1 MAEDVFAGP
10 QSYSRPKYGG
20 VITSQN
26 TFHVGTVNP
35 GLAGATFSD
44 DVPLQSGVR
53 LNPEIATGEQ
63 IFVGSDAGV
72 TLGNAYDLDGELFI
86 DVDNLNKVFTCA
98 TVTGSTFTFIAS

>member
-26 TFHVGTVNP
+26 TFHHGVVQP

-44 DVPLQSGVR
+44 SVPLQSGVR

-98 TVTGSTFTFIAS
+98 TATGSTFTFIAS

>member
-10 QSYSRPKYGG
+10 PSYSRPKFGG

-26 TFHVGTVNP
+26 TFHHGVVQP

-53 LNPEIATGEQ
+53 LNPDIATGEN
-63 IFVGSDAGV
+63 IYIGNSAGV
-72 TLGNAYDLDGELFI
+72 TFCNGYVLDGELFI
-86 DVDNLNKVFTCA
+86 DVDNLNKVFACA
-98 TVTGSTFTFIAS
+98 SAAGSTFSYIAS